1 MKKIDYVIN
10 QRGNDIYTID
20 PKFTDSSLPKLPVG
34 VYILKQSQTGEF
46 FMERKGDRFEFPFK
60 KYPIDDEFIS
70 YVLKRYP
77 SMKKNFGI
85 LLNGSK
91 GAGKSV
97 ISKTIANELNLPII
111 IVGTNF
117 PNLGEDF
124 ISRWNQPIC
133 FFFDEFE
140 KTFSNGFPI
149 SINQDDDEDDDDYRN
164 KKKSSTA
171 GESLLPI
178 LDGVFSTDIPHVFLF
193 TTNVLSIN
201 PNLLS
206 RPGRILYSR
215 TYKNLDPSIVK
226 SFIKDNLG
234 YPEYEEELLKEVSQL
249 KVITIDIVKA
259 IVDEVNIMGVSPS
272 KALEYLNVEKTGII
286 VPYYVMD
293 CDQECTISMEEFQ
306 SVVNDKTLNIISRCC
321 SGRGGLRRGGRIAH
335 IECDDFEE
343 RDGKSKKKEKTEED
357 LISEKVYSWEVQCG
371 SVNSRYARNFVLPK
385 KAKPADVISL
395 YGYDYMV
402 LEVFEGGKYM
412 KIQKI
417 ECGSEACSLI
427 YFPKLEGDVIGSSIK
442 Y

>member
-20 PKFTDSSLPKLPVG
+20 PKFTDSSLAKLPLG
-34 VYILKQSQTGEF
+34 VYILKQSKTGEF

-60 KYPIDDEFIS
+60 KYPIDDDFIS

-124 ISRWNQPIC
+124 ISRLNQPIC

-140 KTFSNGFPI
+140 KTFSNGLI
-149 SINQDDDEDDDDYRN
+149 SLCDDDDDDEDYERDRDRRRA
-164 KKKSSTA
+164 STA

-201 PNLLS
+201 SNLIS

-226 SFIKDNLG
+226 SFIKDNLLH
-234 YPEYEEELLKEVSQL
+234 PEYEEELLKEVSQL

-272 KALEYLNVEKTGII
+272 KALEYLNIEKTGTI
-286 VPYYVMD
+286 VPYYIVD
-293 CDQECTISMEEFQ
+293 CQAHTVSMEEFQ
-306 SVVNDKTLNIISRCC
+306 SVINDENANLISRQC
-321 SGRGGLRRGGRIAH
+321 SGGRRRISC
-335 IECDDFEE
+335 ECDPWDE
-343 RDGKSKKKEKTEED
+343 RDGKPKAKKREKTKEE
-357 LISEKVYSWEVQCG
+357 LISEKIYSWEVQYG
-371 SVNSRYARNFVLPK
+371 SINSRYARNFVLPK
-385 KAKPADVISL
+385 KAKPADLISI
-395 YGYDYMV
+395 YGYDYV
-402 LEVFEGGKYM
+402 ILEILEGGKYM
-412 KIQKI
+412 KVQKI
-417 ECGSEACSLI
+417 EFGTEACSLI
-427 YFPKLEGDVIGSSIK
+427 YFPAIEGNIIGGSIK

>member
-1 MKKIDYVIN
+1 MRKIDYVIN

-20 PKFTDSSLPKLPVG
+20 PKFTDSSLAKLPLG

-60 KYPIDDEFIS
+60 KYPIDDDFIS

-111 IVGTNF
+111 IIGTNF

-124 ISRWNQPIC
+124 ISRLNQPVC

-149 SINQDDDEDDDDYRN
+149 SLCDDDDDDEDYERDRN
-164 KKKSSTA
+164 KRRASTA

-201 PNLLS
+201 SNLIS

-226 SFIKDNLG
+226 SFIKDNLLH
-234 YPEYEEELLKEVSQL
+234 PEYEEELLKEVSQL

-272 KALEYLNVEKTGII
+272 KALEYLNIEKTGII
-286 VPYYVMD
+286 VPYYIVD
-293 CDQECTISMEEFQ
+293 CQAHTVSMEEFQ
-306 SVVNDKTLNIISRCC
+306 SVINDENANLISRQC
-321 SGRGGLRRGGRIAH
+321 SGRRGRLIR
-335 IECDDFEE
+335 ECDPWDEKDE
-343 RDGKSKKKEKTEED
+343 KPKVKKREKTKEE
-357 LISEKVYSWEVQCG
+357 LISEKIYSWEVQYG
-371 SVNSRYARNFVLPK
+371 SINSRYARNFVLPK
-385 KAKPADVISL
+385 KAKPADLISI
-395 YGYDYMV
+395 YGYDYV
-402 LEVFEGGKYM
+402 ILEVLEGGKYM
-412 KIQKI
+412 KVQKI
-417 ECGSEACSLI
+417 ECGTEDCSLI
-427 YFPKLEGDVIGSSIK
+427 YFPAIEGNIIGGSIK

>member
-20 PKFTDSSLPKLPVG
+20 PKFTDSSLSKLPLG

-97 ISKTIANELNLPII
+97 ISKTIANELNLPVI

-140 KTFSNGFPI
+140 KTFSNGLPI
-149 SINQDDDEDDDDYRN
+149 SVRDDDDDEDYERDKRRV
-164 KKKSSTA
+164 STA

-193 TTNVLSIN
+193 TTNALSIN
-201 PNLLS
+201 PNLIS

-226 SFIKDNLG
+226 SFIKDNLKH
-234 YPEYEEELLKEVSQL
+234 PEYEAELLKEVSQL

-272 KALEYLNVEKTGII
+272 KALEYLNIEKTGII
-286 VPYYVMD
+286 VPYFIVD
-293 CDQECTISMEEFQ
+293 CQDHTVSMEEFK
-306 SVVNDKTLNIISRCC
+306 SIVNDETKGIISKY
-321 SGRGGLRRGGRIAH
+321 GTGGRRRLSY
-335 IECDDFEE
+335 ERDPWDE
-343 RDGKSKKKEKTEED
+343 RDGKPKDKEKREKTKEE
-357 LISEKVYSWEVQCG
+357 LILEKVYSWEVQSG
-371 SVNSRYARNFVLPK
+371 SVNSRYAKNFILPK
-385 KAKPADVISL
+385 KAKPADLISI
-395 YGYDYMV
+395 YGYDYV
-402 LEVFEGGKYM
+402 ILEIFEGGKYM
-412 KIQKI
+412 KVQKI
-417 ECGSEACSLI
+417 ECGTEACSLI
-427 YFPKLEGDVIGSSIK
+427 YFPAIEGNIIGGSIK

>member
-20 PKFTDSSLPKLPVG
+20 PKFTDSSLPRLPLG

-117 PNLGEDF
+117 SNLGEDF
-124 ISRWNQPIC
+124 ISRLSQPCC

-140 KTFSNGFPI
+140 KTFSNSFPI
-149 SINQDDDEDDDDYRN
+149 SVRDDDDDEDYERDRDKRRA
-164 KKKSSTA
+164 STA

-201 PNLLS
+201 SNLIS

-226 SFIKDNLG
+226 SFIKDNLKH
-234 YPEYEEELLKEVSQL
+234 PEYEEELLKEVSQL

-272 KALEYLNVEKTGII
+272 KALEYLNIEKTGII
-286 VPYYVMD
+286 VPYYIVD
-293 CDQECTISMEEFQ
+293 CQDHTVSMEEFQ
-306 SVVNDKTLNIISRCC
+306 SIINDENANLLSKQCA
-321 SGRGGLRRGGRIAH
+321 RGGRRRFTR
-335 IECDDFEE
+335 ECDPWDE
-343 RDGKSKKKEKTEED
+343 RDGKPKEKREKTKEE
-357 LISEKVYSWEVQCG
+357 LILEKIYSWEVQSG
-371 SVNSRYARNFVLPK
+371 SINSRYAKNFVLPK
-385 KAKPADVISL
+385 KAKPADLISI
-395 YGYDYMV
+395 YGYDYVV
-402 LEVFEGGKYM
+402 LEILEGGKYM

-417 ECGSEACSLI
+417 ECGTEACSLI
-427 YFPKLEGDVIGSSIK
+427 YFPAIEGNIIGGSIK